1 MIEALIGV
9 VVAGATYL
17 LGRRDGRQQER
28 DRRDEALASKVA
40 DEYVAL
46 ARPHHDA
53 GPHALATLGLHALRS
68 DAVIREAIRE
78 MEVRSGTDPWEGSA
92 RHVEDVDLVK
102 FFEWARDHRVN
113 FHATTVEAVAQQV
126 RDTAGRRSKDR

>member
-1 MIEALIGV
+1 MIEALIGI

-68 DAVIREAIRE
+68 DAVIRDAIRE

-92 RHVEDVDLVK
+92 AHVEDVDLVK
-102 FFEWARDHRVN
+102 FFTWARDHHVN
-113 FHATTVEAVAQQV
+113 FHSTTVEAVANEV
-126 RDTAGRRSKDR
+126 RAAGGHRPKGR